1 MKDIK
6 VEPLGEDD
14 IEQIELILEIK
25 YDQISYAHMQQYIE
39 ILYNKYKEFIDGA

>member
-1 MKDIK
+1 MKDTK

-14 IEQIELILEIK
+14 IEQIELIIEIK

-39 ILYNKYKEFIDGA
+39 ILYNKYKELIDA